1 MSYSVPK
8 HPWTIVARREMM
20 VKLTDKA
27 FWISTIVTLVVV
39 AGAFAA
45 SYFLGDSLSDSTVA
59 VASDEGAHVVEVAA
73 GMTSELTFETVRV
86 QPDELRDVVQ
96 DGDADLAIHRGDNGW
111 EIFVEDS
118 LNVSVGLFQQAI
130 ETVMMQENA
139 DRLGVDLPEL
149 YAGTEVSIT
158 SVSEQGDDAA
168 QVAFIAGLVFSLL
181 FMFSALTYG
190 LQIAQSVVEEKE
202 SRIVEILVAAIP
214 LRHLLWGKV
223 AGNSI
228 MALGQLVLLLGV
240 SVIAL
245 TQTEFSSLLPMIA
258 PSLGWFVLFFLFGFA
273 ALACLWAAAGAMAT
287 RVQDLNNVTTPLTM
301 LILIAYVVGFS
312 ATGTAAKVLAYVP
325 ILSSIMMPRQILEGE
340 ATWVDA
346 LIALAVVCAFMVV
359 AVWIGERIYRRG
371 VMNTSGVLKWSEAFK
386 TGV

>member
-1 MSYSVPK
+1 MSYAQPR

-39 AGAFAA
+39 VLAFAA
-45 SYFLGDSLSDSTVA
+45 SFFFGGSFTSSIVA
-59 VASDEGAHVVEVAA
+59 VASDDGAHVVEVAGETA
-73 GMTSELTFETVRV
+73 PEMTFETIRV
-86 QPDELRDVVQ
+86 EPTELRDAVS
-96 DGDADLAIHRGDNGW
+96 DGDADLAIHRGDSGW
-111 EIFVEDS
+111 EIFVDDAM
-118 LNVSVGLFQQAI
+118 NVSVGLFQQAI
-130 ETVMMQENA
+130 ETVTLQENA
-139 DRLGVDLPEL
+139 DRLGVDLPGL

-168 QVAFIAGLVFSLL
+168 QVALIAGLVFSLL

-223 AGNSI
+223 AGNSL
-228 MALGQLVLLLGV
+228 MALGQLVLLLAV

-258 PSLGWFVLFFLFGFA
+258 PSLGWFVVFFLFGFA
-273 ALACLWAAAGAMAT
+273 ALACLWAAAGASAT

-312 ATGTAAKVLAYVP
+312 ASGTAAKFLAYVP
-325 ILSSIMMPRQILEGE
+325 ILSSIMMPRQILEGQ

-346 LIALAVVCAFMVV
+346 LIALALVSAFMVV
-359 AVWIGERIYRRG
+359 AVWIGERVYRRG
-371 VMNTSGVLKWSEAFK
+371 VMNTSGVLKWSQALKSE
-386 TGV
+386 V

>member
-245 TQTEFSSLLPMIA
+245 TQTEFSALLPMIA